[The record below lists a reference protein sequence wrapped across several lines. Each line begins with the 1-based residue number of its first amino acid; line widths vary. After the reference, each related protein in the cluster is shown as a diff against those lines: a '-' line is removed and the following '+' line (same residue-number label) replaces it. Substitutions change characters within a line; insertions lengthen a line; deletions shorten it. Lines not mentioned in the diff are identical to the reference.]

1 MVLPIDPARTDAPMP
16 APGDAALLGQLLD
29 ALPVGVAF
37 VDVWGRYLRVNA
49 CLAAMNGRTPAAHVG
64 CTPREVLG
72 EEEGAQMEAI
82 VRQVAESG
90 TAVGPVQAASGAAEQ
105 RRHFTRSYHP
115 VRDAS
120 GAVSIVQVIVAEDT
134 ERWRAA
140 ERQAM
145 LMAVERHAREHA
157 EAASQAKSG
166 FLASLSHEIRNPVN
180 AIVGYA
186 ELLEMGL
193 SGPLT
198 EAQRRQVGRIRESSR
213 HLLSLLRD
221 VIDLA
226 KVEAGRLMIARERG
240 SASVAI
246 DSALMLVRP
255 QATDRRIEIS
265 WGSTRGGIAYM
276 GDPHRVRQILANL
289 LANAVRY
296 TDPGGRVAIA
306 CGLTDIPDPRAV
318 LDPEQPCWCTMSVED
333 TGIGI
338 APELLESIFDPFMQG
353 DPRGRSARGGA
364 GLGLTISRR
373 LARLMGGDITVRSRL
388 GEGSMFTVWLPAP
401 PVVVPDGEQM
411 GGCSIVERR
420 GAARSARGLVAVGEA
435 VLGDVDGIIARYV
448 RRLRDDPGIPGT
460 HHLTGTQ
467 HLTDTELSGH
477 TATLLADLAQSLEII
492 EESEGESTELMRDGS
507 EIQRVIADRHG
518 RLRAQLGWSAAAL
531 DRDYDLLRDEIVT
544 SVRRDAPRGAALE
557 EGVSVVLRL
566 LDRAR
571 AMSQMALRR
580 AEPGV

>member
-1 MVLPIDPARTDAPMP
+1 MVLRIDSARVDTPVP
-16 APGDAALLGQLLD
+16 APGAAALLDELLD

-37 VDVWGRYLRVNA
+37 VDVDGRYLRVNSR
-49 CLAAMNGRTPAAHVG
+49 LAAMNGRSPEDHV
-64 CTPREVLG
+64 RRRASEVLG
-72 EEEGAQMEAI
+72 EEGARMEAI

-90 TAVGPVQAASGAAEQ
+90 TAVGPVQAASGVAEH

-120 GAVSIVQVIVAEDT
+120 GRVTVVQVIVAEDT

-213 HLLSLLRD
+213 HLLSLLGD

-226 KVEAGRLMIARERG
+226 KVEAGRLMISRERG
-240 SASVAI
+240 SAAVAV
-246 DSALMLVRP
+246 DSALMLVKP
-255 QATDRRIEIS
+255 QAAARGIEIAWS
-265 WGSTRGGIAYM
+265 GSRGGVSYM
-276 GDPHRVRQILANL
+276 GDPHRVRQILVNL
-289 LANAVRY
+289 LVNAARY
-296 TDPGGRVAIA
+296 TDPGGRVSVR
-306 CGLTDIPDPRAV
+306 CGLTDIPDPAAA
-318 LDPEQPCWCTMSVED
+318 LDPDQPCWCTVAVED

-338 APELLESIFDPFMQG
+338 APGMLEAIFDPFMQG
-353 DPRGRSARGGA
+353 EPRGRSARGGA

-373 LARLMGGDITVRSRL
+373 LARLMGGDIAVRSQL
-388 GEGSMFTVWLPAP
+388 GEGSVFTLWLPAP
-401 PVVVPDGEQM
+401 PVVVAEGEQT
-411 GGCSIVERR
+411 GGCSIIERR
-420 GAARSARGLVAVGEA
+420 GTARRAHGLVALGEA
-435 VLGDVDGIIARYV
+435 VLGDVDGIITRYV
-448 RRLRDDPGIPGT
+448 RRLRDDPGIPGAR
-460 HHLTGTQ
+460 

-518 RLRAQLGWSAAAL
+518 RLRAHLGWSATAL
-531 DRDYDLLRDEIVT
+531 DRDYDLLRDEIVA
-544 SVRRDAPRGAALE
+544 SARRGAPRGAALE

-566 LDRAR
+566 LERAR
-571 AMSQMALRR
+571 AMSQMAFRR
-580 AEPGV
+580 AER